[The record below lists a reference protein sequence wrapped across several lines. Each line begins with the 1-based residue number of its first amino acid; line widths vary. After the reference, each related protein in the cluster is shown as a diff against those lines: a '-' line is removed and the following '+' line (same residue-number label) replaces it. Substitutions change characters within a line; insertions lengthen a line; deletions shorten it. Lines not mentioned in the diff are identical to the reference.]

1 MAAMPLKIIWAL
13 LDVMTIVVIGS
24 GLYLWIVKRRSTA
37 ATRSRGSHCC
47 SRPNDRCTQIAIRWQ
62 LVDRMA
68 ARSCSVRR
76 SVAGLLTALLS
87 EGAGRYFSWLAL
99 GAPVAVTA
107 WLFAR
112 RKCD

>member
-1 MAAMPLKIIWAL
+1 MTAERKLRSGGNGWTVYGGPLLLGAL
-13 LDVMTIVVIGS
+13 
-24 GLYLWIVKRRSTA
+24 
-37 ATRSRGSHCC
+37 
-47 SRPNDRCTQIAIRWQ
+47 
-62 LVDRMA
+62 
-68 ARSCSVRR
+68 

-107 WLFAR
+107 WFFAR